1 MDAANTDNCNVI
13 GKPERNIFITA
24 VARAAKGLP
33 DNPPSSAAWRK
44 PLTDG
49 GRGVCRVAGDN
60 AVYAAFSSG
69 VGNGV
74 NFFIAQIG
82 RYFYRHRRA
91 PIMYFSQFVSFF
103 LALVVIALVN
113 FRPVENRAD
122 RPCLARIY

>member
-1 MDAANTDNCNVI
+1 MPPTPIIAMSL

-49 GRGVCRVAGDN
+49 GRAFVVLQAITPSMPHLVAVS
-60 AVYAAFSSG
+60 ATV
-69 VGNGV
+69 V

-103 LALVVIALVN
+103 
-113 FRPVENRAD
+113 
-122 RPCLARIY
+122 